1 MSSAAISPRPLK
13 VGIQLPE
20 VEYVA
25 SWEDHLEM
33 ATIAE
38 EIGLDSIW
46 LGDHLLYRDADGSAR
61 APWECWSMLS
71 ALAAVTKRVAL
82 GPLVL
87 AAGFRNPALVA
98 KMAETVDEISG
109 GRLILGLGAG
119 WNPPEYEAFG
129 LPYDHRYSRFAEA
142 FDIIRALLRDGRVD
156 FNGEFHQA
164 RDCEIMP
171 RGPRPGRIPLMV
183 GTFGEKML
191 RLTLPHVDLWNIW
204 YADFRNTIE
213 GLRPFLARID
223 AICREIGRDPQEVE
237 RTAALLVTAPGG
249 SFRSSGALHE
259 QGMRGISG
267 SPREIAEALLAY
279 HREGISHIQIVL
291 DPITPSSVAWLA
303 PAILALK
310 DLVPS

>member
-1 MSSAAISPRPLK
+1 MPQNANQPRPLK

-25 SWEDHLEM
+25 SWREHVEM
-33 ATIAE
+33 ARLAE

-46 LGDHLLYRDADGSAR
+46 LGDHLLYRNPDGTVR

-71 ALAAVTKRVAL
+71 ALAAVTTRVEL

-129 LPYDHRYSRFAEA
+129 LPYNDRFSRFAEA
-142 FDIIRALLRDGRVD
+142 FAIIRELLREGRTD
-156 FNGEFHQA
+156 FVGEFHAA
-164 RDCEIMP
+164 RDCEIRP

-183 GTFGEKML
+183 GSFGEKML

-204 YADFRNTIE
+204 YADFGNTIE
-213 GLRPFLARID
+213 GLRPFMERVD
-223 AICREIGRDPQEVE
+223 TICREVGREPNEVE

-249 SFRSSGALHE
+249 SFRSSGAVHE
-259 QGMRGISG
+259 QKIAGISG
-267 SPREIAEALLAY
+267 SPEEIAKQLRAFYDA
-279 HREGISHIQIVL
+279 GISHIQIVL
-291 DPITPSSVAWLA
+291 DPITRSTIAWLA
-303 PAILALK
+303 PAIEALK
-310 DLVPS
+310 DCSTP